1 MMKKI
6 WLMAAGMASLAAL
19 ADANPWQISAGPA
32 WRSRVKGSVS
42 GTTQSGYDKPDP
54 STKTSFGA
62 GDVEVVQDPDYPN
75 DPTMTKYA
83 YTRTQS
89 TTVTGGSDTDS
100 PLGFKANLS
109 RDLFEIGDFSLGLA
123 ATFAAYWK
131 MEAEI
136 SGLTLRRK
144 DLYCFSGGPIPPDP
158 VTPPFLPEPIPVSE
172 TLPSEAVGVAA
183 RLRSDLY
190 QIGLGPQATW
200 RAFDWLEAYGR
211 IQALCN
217 IASLDF
223 DAGAAS
229 ASDTKCL
236 FGVGGTVGLAAFLT
250 ENIGLFAEVGY
261 EWIDKADMGLGRT
274 DAEIDFSSLVV
285 SAGVV
290 FRF

>member
-1 MMKKI
+1 MMKKFM
-6 WLMAAGMASLAAL
+6 LMVAGMASLAAL
-19 ADANPWQISAGPA
+19 ADANPWQISVGPA

-42 GTTQSGYDKPDP
+42 GTTQDVYDKPDP

-89 TTVTGGSDTDS
+89 TTVTDGSDTDS
-100 PLGFKANLS
+100 PLGFKATLS
-109 RDLFEIGDFSLGLA
+109 RDIFGAGDFSFGLA
-123 ATFAAYWK
+123 ATFAAYWR
-131 MEAEI
+131 MESSV

-144 DLYCFSGGPIPPDP
+144 DLYYFSGGPIPPDP
-158 VTPPFLPEPIPVSE
+158 VTPPFLPEETPSSE
-172 TLPSEAVGVAA
+172 TLQSLPVGTAA

-200 RAFDWLEAYGR
+200 RACGWLEAYGR

-217 IASLDF
+217 IAHMDF
-223 DAGAAS
+223 DAGPAS

-236 FGVGGTVGLAAFLT
+236 FGAGGTLGLMASIT
-250 ENIGLFAEVGY
+250 ENVGLFAEVGY
-261 EWIDKADMGLGRT
+261 EWIDKADTSLGRT
-274 DAEIDFSSLVV
+274 DAEFDFSSLVV
-285 SAGVV
+285 SAGVC
-290 FRF
+290 FSF

>member
-1 MMKKI
+1 MMKKFM
-6 WLMAAGMASLAAL
+6 LMVAGMASLAAL
-19 ADANPWQISAGPA
+19 ADANPWQISVGPA

-42 GTTQSGYDKPDP
+42 GTTQDVYDKPDP

-100 PLGFKANLS
+100 PLGFKATLS
-109 RDLFEIGDFSLGLA
+109 RDIFGAGDFSFGLA
-123 ATFAAYWK
+123 ATFAAYWR
-131 MEAEI
+131 MESSV

-144 DLYCFSGGPIPPDP
+144 DLYYFSGGPIPPDP
-158 VTPPFLPEPIPVSE
+158 VEPPFLPDGIPSSE
-172 TLPSEAVGVAA
+172 TLQSLPVGKAA

-200 RAFDWLEAYGR
+200 RACGWLEAYGR

-217 IASLDF
+217 IAHMDF
-223 DAGAAS
+223 DVGPAS

-236 FGVGGTVGLAAFLT
+236 FGAGGTLGLMASIT
-250 ENIGLFAEVGY
+250 ENVGLFAEVGY
-261 EWIDKADMGLGRT
+261 EWIDKADTSLGRT
-274 DAEIDFSSLVV
+274 DAEFDFSSLVV
-285 SAGVV
+285 SAGVC
-290 FRF
+290 FSF

>member
-1 MMKKI
+1 MMKKFM
-6 WLMAAGMASLAAL
+6 LMVAGMASLAAL
-19 ADANPWQISAGPA
+19 ADANPWQISVGPA

-42 GTTQSGYDKPDP
+42 GTTQDAYDKPDP

-75 DPTMTKYA
+75 DPAMTKYA

-100 PLGFKANLS
+100 PLGFKAALS
-109 RDLFEIGDFSLGLA
+109 RDLFDAGDFSFGLA
-123 ATFAAYWK
+123 ATFAAYWR
-131 MEAEI
+131 MESSV

-144 DLYCFSGGPIPPDP
+144 DLYYFSGGPIPPDP
-158 VTPPFLPEPIPVSE
+158 VTPPFLPEETPVSE
-172 TLPSEAVGVAA
+172 TLQSLPVGKAA

-200 RAFDWLEAYGR
+200 RACGWLEAYGR

-217 IASLDF
+217 IAHMDF
-223 DAGAAS
+223 DAGPAS

-236 FGVGGTVGLAAFLT
+236 FGAGGTLGLMASIT
-250 ENIGLFAEVGY
+250 ENVGLFAEVGY
-261 EWIDKADMGLGRT
+261 EWIDKADTSLGRT
-274 DAEIDFSSLVV
+274 DAEFDFSSLVV
-285 SAGVV
+285 SAGVC
-290 FRF
+290 FSF

>member
-1 MMKKI
+1 MKNLV
-6 WLMAAGMASLAAL
+6 LMTIGMVSLGAL
-19 ADANPWQISAGPA
+19 AEAAPWQFTVGPA

-42 GTTQSGYDKPDP
+42 GTTQTSYDKPDP
-54 STKTSFGA
+54 GSKTSFDA
-62 GDVEVVQDPDYPN
+62 SDVEVVQDPDYPN

-123 ATFAAYWK
+123 ATFAVYWK

-144 DLYCFSGGPIPPDP
+144 DLYYFSGGPIPPAP
-158 VTPPFLPEPIPVSE
+158 VTPPFLPDAAPSSE
-172 TLPSEAVGVAA
+172 TLPGLPVGKAA

-190 QIGLGPQATW
+190 QVGLGPQASW
-200 RAFDWLEAYGR
+200 RACGWLEAYGR

-217 IASLDF
+217 IAHVDF
-223 DAGAAS
+223 AAGPS
-229 ASDTKCL
+229 DASDTKCL
-236 FGVGGTVGLAAFLT
+236 FGAGGALGLAASIT
-250 ENIGLFAEVGY
+250 ENVGLFTEVGY

-274 DAEIDFSSLVV
+274 DAELDFSSLVV

>member
-1 MMKKI
+1 MKNLV
-6 WLMAAGMASLAAL
+6 LMTIGMVSLGAL
-19 ADANPWQISAGPA
+19 AEAAPWQFTVGPA

-42 GTTQSGYDKPDP
+42 GTTQTSYDKPDP
-54 STKTSFGA
+54 GSKTSFDA
-62 GDVEVVQDPDYPN
+62 SDVEVVQDPDYPN

-123 ATFAAYWK
+123 ATFAVYWK

-144 DLYCFSGGPIPPDP
+144 DLYYFSGGPIPPAP
-158 VTPPFLPEPIPVSE
+158 VTPPFLPDAVPSSE
-172 TLPSEAVGVAA
+172 TLPGLPVGKAA

-190 QIGLGPQATW
+190 QVGLGPQASW
-200 RAFDWLEAYGR
+200 RACGWLEAYGR

-217 IASLDF
+217 IAHVDF
-223 DAGAAS
+223 GAGPS
-229 ASDTKCL
+229 DASDTKCL
-236 FGVGGTVGLAAFLT
+236 FGAGGALGLAASIT
-250 ENIGLFAEVGY
+250 ENVGLFTEVGY

-274 DAEIDFSSLVV
+274 DAELDFSSLVV

>member
-1 MMKKI
+1 MKNLV
-6 WLMAAGMASLAAL
+6 LMTIGMVSLGAL
-19 ADANPWQISAGPA
+19 AEAAPWQFTVGPA
-32 WRSRVKGSVS
+32 WRARVKGSVS
-42 GTTQSGYDKPDP
+42 GTTQSTYDKPDP
-54 STKTSFGA
+54 GTKTSFDA

-83 YTRTQS
+83 YARTQS

-109 RDLFEIGDFSLGLA
+109 RDLFETGDFSLGLA
-123 ATFAAYWK
+123 ATFAAYWR
-131 MEAEI
+131 MESAI

-144 DLYCFSGGPIPPDP
+144 DLYYFSGGPIPPAP
-158 VTPPFLPEPIPVSE
+158 VTPPFLPDATPVSE
-172 TLPSEAVGVAA
+172 TLASEAVGVAA

-200 RAFDWLEAYGR
+200 RVCDGLEAYGR
-211 IQALCN
+211 FQALCN
-217 IASLDF
+217 LAHVDF

-236 FGVGGTVGLAAFLT
+236 FGVGGTLGLSAFLT
-250 ENIGLFAEVGY
+250 ESIGLFAEVGY
-261 EWIDKADMGLGRT
+261 EWIDKGDMGLGQT
-274 DAEIDFSSLVV
+274 GAELEFSSFVV

-290 FRF
+290 YSF

>member
-1 MMKKI
+1 MKNLV
-6 WLMAAGMASLAAL
+6 LMTIGMVSLGAL
-19 ADANPWQISAGPA
+19 AEAAPWQFTVGPA

-42 GTTQSGYDKPDP
+42 GTTQTSYDKPDP
-54 STKTSFGA
+54 GSKTSFDA
-62 GDVEVVQDPDYPN
+62 SDVEVVQDPDYPN

-123 ATFAAYWK
+123 ATFAVYWK

-144 DLYCFSGGPIPPDP
+144 DLYYFSGGPIPPAP
-158 VTPPFLPEPIPVSE
+158 VTPPFLPDAVPSSE
-172 TLPSEAVGVAA
+172 TLPGLPVGKAA
-183 RLRSDLY
+183 RLRSALY
-190 QIGLGPQATW
+190 QVGLGPQASW
-200 RAFDWLEAYGR
+200 RACGWLEAYGR

-217 IASLDF
+217 IAHVDF
-223 DAGAAS
+223 GAGPS
-229 ASDTKCL
+229 DASDTKCL
-236 FGVGGTVGLAAFLT
+236 FGAGGALGLAASIT
-250 ENIGLFAEVGY
+250 ENVGLFTEVGY

-274 DAEIDFSSLVV
+274 DAELDFSSLVV

>member
-19 ADANPWQISAGPA
+19 ADANPWQISVGPA

-54 STKTSFGA
+54 STKTSFDA
-62 GDVEVVQDPDYPN
+62 GDVEVVQDPDYPT
-75 DPTMTKYA
+75 DPAMQQYA

-100 PLGFKANLS
+100 PLGFRAALS
-109 RDLFEIGDFSLGLA
+109 RDVFAAGDFTFGLA
-123 ATFAAYWK
+123 AMFAAYWR
-131 MEAEI
+131 MESSV

-144 DLYCFSGGPIPPDP
+144 DIYYFSGGPIPPAP
-158 VTPPFLPEPIPVSE
+158 VTPPFLPDAVPSSE
-172 TLPSEAVGVAA
+172 TLPNLPVGKAV

-190 QIGLGPQATW
+190 QVGLGPQASW
-200 RAFDWLEAYGR
+200 RACGWLEAYGR

-217 IASLDF
+217 IAHVDF
-223 DAGAAS
+223 AAGPS
-229 ASDTKCL
+229 DASDTKCL
-236 FGVGGTVGLAAFLT
+236 FGAGGALGLAASIT
-250 ENIGLFAEVGY
+250 ENVGLFTEVGY

-274 DAEIDFSSLVV
+274 DAELDFSSLVV